1 MNYPKFEIAFWH
13 PFGPHGDEDTKEI
26 IERKCKEIVANKW
39 TLWSFRHRLML
50 EDWHRE
56 LLSAKQNAVFV
67 FCSDSPNA
75 VDPALV
81 EGSLSKPIHCQSY
94 RFVGG
99 KDTQWKPMP
108 AGVSVPH
115 PFRPSKEQKLA
126 SAFVVK
132 RIIFPVKPFDGPEV
146 EWFSLNK
153 GPCRWCQEKIPT
165 RGEYLIR
172 PGGEIAMRS
181 VRAVLEL
188 KPPYLAIVTTDKA
201 DSIGISN

>member
-1 MNYPKFEIAFWH
+1 VNYPKFKIAFWH

-50 EDWHRE
+50 RDWHRE

-75 VDPALV
+75 VDPG

-115 PFRPSKEQKLA
+115 PFRPSQKQQRA
-126 SAFVVK
+126 SAFVVQ
-132 RIIFPVKPFDGPEV
+132 RIIYPVELSDRPTV
-146 EWFSLNK
+146 EWLNK
-153 GPCRWCQEKIPT
+153 GGHWCQETVPT

-172 PGGEIAMRS
+172 PRGKIAMRS
-181 VRAVLEL
+181 VLAVLEL

-201 DSIGISN
+201 DSIRISN